1 MQQFHL
7 CLIVAFSCFWR
18 NFICSWCFSSC
29 YLLHSL
35 SYFWFSWWPPSN
47 TRVFPKCYTEFFISF
62 LLISWFDIS
71 EKCSRHLDA
80 CSSHPVR
87 NSPFL
92 SLTGRCLLHLLF
104 ANTAV
109 ILYNSLFSLFY
120 AASSAFFVYPSSVI
134 PSHTLHNFFIRIRVV
149 HFLFSRFAN
158 IYSSCNFL
166 PSGNFIPCFLRSPFF
181 FFVFFLYPFTSSNVF
196 KSPL

>member
-1 MQQFHL
+1 MGAIISLMSDCRFFVFL
-7 CLIVAFSCFWR
+7 EGF
-18 NFICSWCFSSC
+18 
-29 YLLHSL
+29 YLLLVLFQLL
-35 SYFWFSWWPPSN
+35 SASQPFLFLVLLVTRSN

-62 LLISWFDIS
+62 LLFSWFDIS

-80 CSSHPVR
+80 CCSHPVR

-92 SLTGRCLLHLLF
+92 SPTGLFLLHLLF
-104 ANTAV
+104 ANTVV

-149 HFLFSRFAN
+149 HFLFSRFAD
-158 IYSSCNFL
+158 IYSFCNFL

-181 FFVFFLYPFTSSNVF
+181 FFCVLVSFHIF
-196 KSPL
+196 KCV